1 MIPVVSAAVCNKCPI
16 ERLLLAER
24 RVASNVDLCC
34 EGPASSCAMA
44 VRVFPPLQRV
54 LFCSTYTLLSVSP
67 SFQHDHSTHWTYSP
81 SRVCSGCKTFT
92 CILFSRIGFSSTWV
106 FASLWSPWK
115 ERVFLPL
122 ESELETEQFVDA
134 ESASV
139 SQHPTRCHADPTS

>member
-1 MIPVVSAAVCNKCPI
+1 MVIKRGHYQLSVTTSRSRGGVGGEEK
-16 ERLLLAER
+16 
-24 RVASNVDLCC
+24 
-34 EGPASSCAMA
+34 GYSCSEPYSPF
-44 VRVFPPLQRV
+44 RVFPPLQRV